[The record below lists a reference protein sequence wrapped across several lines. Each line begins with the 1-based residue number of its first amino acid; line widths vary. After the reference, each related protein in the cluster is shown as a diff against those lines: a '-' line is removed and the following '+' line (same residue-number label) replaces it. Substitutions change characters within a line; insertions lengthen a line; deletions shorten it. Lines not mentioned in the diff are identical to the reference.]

1 MPFKHQHDLIGRF
14 AQHRVAANLLMLMML
29 LAGAFAL
36 SRLNTQFFP
45 TFALDIIT
53 VRVVWTGASAEDVET
68 SIVNPIERELR
79 TLDRLRKL
87 TSTSA
92 EGMAVITLEYEEG
105 TDMGVALDQVKEQVA
120 LIRNLPSTSEEPKI
134 TRFIR
139 YEPVARVLISAD
151 VTSRDLRA
159 LARSIERDLL
169 DRGIAKVTI
178 DGLPDEEIAVEVSP
192 LEARELRLSL
202 NDIAS
207 RIGALSRDVPA
218 GTVGRNDVAR
228 QLRALDQR
236 RRAIEFESLP
246 LLADQDGRLLRVG
259 DIAEVKRR
267 PRDLQT
273 SVYYQG
279 KPAVDMLVSRAET
292 GDSLEAASIVQQW
305 YSDMQARLPPGVEVF
320 VYDESWRLIKDRIS
334 LLLKNG
340 ASGLV
345 LVVLILYV
353 FLSSRVAFWVALGI
367 PTSFM
372 AALGVLYM
380 LGGSINMISLF
391 ALIMT
396 LGIIVDDAIVVGEDA
411 LAHYQAGED
420 PLQASEGGARRM
432 LAPVTSSSLT
442 TVAAFLPLMLVS
454 GVIGNILF
462 DIPLVAVCVIAASL
476 VESFL
481 VLPGHLRHTF
491 RNIHHARPGR
501 VRAALD
507 RGFERFRDGPFR
519 AMARFAVGNP
529 FVVLAGGV
537 AALLLAVGLLA
548 GGRLAFVFFPTA
560 ETTVLRAGIG
570 FVAGTPP
577 ARVHAFAAEVQQALY
592 ETEKHF
598 GEDLVVVAV
607 ERLGVIDAGDGR
619 VAPRG
624 NQFATVSVELTQPD
638 DRDTRNGELIREWR
652 SRITLPAGIES
663 FTISERRA
671 GPPGRDVEVRLS
683 GANAASLKGAAVALQ
698 AALAATRGV
707 TGAEDDMPYGKQ
719 QLIYRLTPQGRSL
732 GLTVEEVGRQLRA
745 AYDGWIAQ
753 IFQDGDDELEVR
765 VVLPDAARHELN
777 SLDRVG
783 IRVPSGDTVPL
794 MSVVDLQP
802 RRGFEVLRH
811 AQGRLA
817 VQVSADVDPAVT
829 NSNAVIAELQASVL
843 PELQARYGFDYS
855 FEGRAADQRET
866 FADMLSGMVYAA
878 AMIYLVLAWVF
889 ASYAWPLVVMS
900 VIPFGLAGALF
911 GHWLLGIDLTI
922 LSLFGLFG
930 LSGIVVN
937 DSIILVVFFKQLR
950 AGGMAID
957 EALTEAA
964 CQRLRAVLLTS
975 LTTIAGLVPL
985 LFETSLQAQ
994 FLIPMAASI
1003 TFGLAFTTLLVLFL
1017 VPALL
1022 RIVDGL
1028 QGFVATMWRGAGPK
1042 APRNAA

>member
-1 MPFKHQHDLIGRF
+1 MPFKHQNDLIGRF
-14 AQHRVAANLLMLMML
+14 AQHRVAANLMMLMML
-29 LAGAFAL
+29 LAGVFAL

-45 TFALDIIT
+45 TFALDIVT
-53 VRVVWTGASAEDVET
+53 VRVAWSGTSAEDVET
-68 SIVNPIERELR
+68 SITNPIERELR
-79 TLDRLRKL
+79 AQDRLRKL

-92 EGMAVITLEYEEG
+92 EGMASITLEYEEG

-120 LIRNLPSTSEEPKI
+120 LIRNLPSTAEEPEI
-134 TRFIR
+134 SRFIR
-139 YEPVARVLISAD
+139 YDPVARILISAD

-159 LARSIERDLL
+159 LTRRIERDLI

-192 LEARELRLSL
+192 LQSRELQLSL
-202 NDIAS
+202 NDIAR

-236 RRAIEFESLP
+236 RRAVEFEDLP
-246 LLADQDGRLLRVG
+246 LVADEDGRLLRIG
-259 DIAEVKRR
+259 DVAKVQRR
-267 PRDLQT
+267 PRSLQT
-273 SVYYQG
+273 SVYYRG
-279 KPAVDMLVSRAET
+279 KPAVELLVSRSET
-292 GDSLEAASIVQQW
+292 GDSLEAAGIVQQW
-305 YSDMQARLPPGVEVF
+305 RQDMLGQLPPGVEVF

-340 ASGLV
+340 AGGLV
-345 LVVLILYV
+345 LVILILYV
-353 FLSSRVAFWVALGI
+353 FLNSRVAFWVAVGI

-372 AALGVLYM
+372 AALGVLYV

-420 PLQASEGGARRM
+420 PLEASEGGARRM
-432 LAPVTSSSLT
+432 LAPVMSSSLT

-462 DIPLVAVCVIAASL
+462 DIPLVAICVIAASL
-476 VESFL
+476 VESFV

-491 RNIHHARPGR
+491 NNIHHAPPGR
-501 VRAALD
+501 LRAALD
-507 RGFERFRDGPFR
+507 NGFQRFRDGPFR
-519 AMARFAVGNP
+519 AAATLSVANP
-529 FVVLAGGV
+529 TVVLAGCL
-537 AALLLAVGLLA
+537 AALVLAFGLLA
-548 GGRLAFVFFPTA
+548 GGRLAFTFFPTA
-560 ETTVLRAGIG
+560 ETTVVRAGIG

-577 ARVHAFAAEVQQALY
+577 ERVHAFAAQVQQALFD
-592 ETEKHF
+592 TEKHF
-598 GEDLVVVAV
+598 GEELVVVAV
-607 ERLGVIDAGDGR
+607 ERLGIVDSGEGR

-624 NQFATVSVELTQPD
+624 DQFATVSVELVQPD
-638 DRDTRNGELIREWR
+638 DRETRNGELIREWR
-652 SRITLPAGIES
+652 SRIELPAGIES
-663 FTISERRA
+663 FSIVERRG
-671 GPPGRDVEVRLS
+671 GPPGRDVEVRLT
-683 GANAASLKGAAVALQ
+683 GAAAGPLKNAAVDLQ
-698 AALAATRGV
+698 AALEATAGV

-719 QLIYRLTPQGRSL
+719 QLIYRLTAQGRSL
-732 GLTVEEVGRQLRA
+732 GLTVEEIGLQLRA
-745 AYDGWIAQ
+745 SYDGSIAQ

-765 VVLPDAARHELN
+765 VVLPDATRHELT

-783 IRVPSGDTVPL
+783 IQVPSGDTVPL
-794 MSVVDLQP
+794 LSVVELQP

-811 AQGRLA
+811 AEGQLA
-817 VQVSADVDPAVT
+817 VQVSADVDAAVT
-829 NSNAVIAELQASVL
+829 NGNAVIAELQASVL
-843 PELQARYGFDYS
+843 PELQSRYGFDYS

-866 FADMLSGMVYAA
+866 FADMLSGMVFAA

-937 DSIILVVFFKQLR
+937 DSIILVVFYKQLR
-950 AGGMAID
+950 AGGLGVAEGLV
-957 EALTEAA
+957 EAS

-975 LTTIAGLVPL
+975 LTTIGGLAPL

-994 FLIPMAASI
+994 FLIPMAVSI
-1003 TFGLAFTTLLVLFL
+1003 TFGLAFATLLVLFL

-1022 RIVDGL
+1022 RILDWL
-1028 QGFVATMWRGAGPK
+1028 QGIAGALFSRRAAS
-1042 APRNAA
+1042 APPGAA